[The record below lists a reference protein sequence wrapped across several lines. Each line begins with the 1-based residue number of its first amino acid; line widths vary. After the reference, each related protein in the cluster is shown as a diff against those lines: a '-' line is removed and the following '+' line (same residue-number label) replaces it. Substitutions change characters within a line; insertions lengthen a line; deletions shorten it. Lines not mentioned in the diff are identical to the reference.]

1 MLRAVLAGEPGPARD
16 VVELNAAAAIW
27 LAGAADTLEDALPL
41 AVASIDEGAAAERLD
56 AFVAIT
62 RSLAPAG

>member
-27 LAGAADTLEDALPL
+27 LAGAAETLEDALPM
-41 AVASIDEGAAAERLD
+41 AVTSIDEGAAAARLE
-56 AFVAIT
+56 AFVATT
-62 RSLAPAG
+62 RRLAPAG